1 MVTRSFGFR
10 FSSGTSV
17 QTHARPEV
25 DRAESSSGGLML
37 LTTATCILSVV
48 LVAQAAPLS
57 VSGLLLDP
65 DRFNGRSVTVSG
77 NMRNLRESVSRRGT
91 RRYTFDLIDGFETV
105 HVISFQKPPC
115 QAGEEM
121 VKVSYSFE
129 EVTAR
134 NVTCLPNPA
143 PTSK

>member
-1 MVTRSFGFR
+1 MPDLKWGEPNR
-10 FSSGTSV
+10 V
-17 QTHARPEV
+17 QA
-25 DRAESSSGGLML
+25 GLML
-37 LTTATCILSVV
+37 LTTVTCILGVV

-57 VSGLLLDP
+57 VSGLLADP
-65 DRFNGRSVTVSG
+65 DRFNGRPVTVNGRMS
-77 NMRNLRESVSRRGT
+77 NLRESVSRRGT
-91 RRYTFDLIDGFETV
+91 RRYTFDLGDGIDTV

-115 QAGEEM
+115 QSGAAMVEGTFEQVRRM

-134 NVTCLPNPA
+134 NVTCLPTPA

>member
-1 MVTRSFGFR
+1 
-10 FSSGTSV
+10 
-17 QTHARPEV
+17 
-25 DRAESSSGGLML
+25 ML
-37 LTTATCILSVV
+37 LTTATCILGVV

-57 VSGLLLDP
+57 VSGLLADP
-65 DRFNGRSVTVSG
+65 DRFNGRPVTVSG
-77 NMRNLRESVSRRGT
+77 RMSNLRESVSRRGT
-91 RRYTFDLIDGFETV
+91 RRYTFELSDGIDTV

-115 QAGEEM
+115 QSGAATVEGTFEQVRRM

-134 NVTCLPNPA
+134 NVTCLPTPA